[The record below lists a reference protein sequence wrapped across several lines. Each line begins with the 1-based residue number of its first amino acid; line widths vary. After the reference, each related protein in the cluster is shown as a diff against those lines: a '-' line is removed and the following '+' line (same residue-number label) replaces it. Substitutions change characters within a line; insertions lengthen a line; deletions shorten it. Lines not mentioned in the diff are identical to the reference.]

1 MNGKSIDWYS
11 ANLIEL
17 FLIESDTCG
26 QEVPCMGAR
35 RKLSFR
41 RLPPMATLPE
51 LDRLDRRILDI
62 LQREGRISMTE
73 LGERIGLSTSPVAE
87 RVRRLERTGVI
98 TGWHARVDPRAVNR
112 GMLVFVEITLSA
124 KSGEIFDQVRRAL
137 LHMDEV
143 LECHLVSGSFDYL
156 VKARLSG
163 MEDYRGLLGDILR
176 QIPVPCQSHSYVVM
190 EEVKE
195 TTVLGLG

>member
-1 MNGKSIDWYS
+1 
-11 ANLIEL
+11 
-17 FLIESDTCG
+17 
-26 QEVPCMGAR
+26 
-35 RKLSFR
+35 
-41 RLPPMATLPE
+41 MATPPD

-87 RVRRLERTGVI
+87 RVRRLERARVI
-98 TGWHARVDPRAVNR
+98 TGWYARVDPRAVNR

-124 KSGEIFDQVRRAL
+124 KSGEIFDQVKRAL
-137 LHMDEV
+137 LHMNEV

-195 TTVLGLG
+195 TSVLELG